1 MRPAE
6 NVLAEV
12 PGGEKVTGEMA
23 KAVLDVLRGKAEQW
37 VTSGQLA
44 IEVGAQTGYT
54 QPAVRR
60 AIAILLESGGVPVV
74 ASDKGYMFTTNDER
88 LRYYIDALA
97 GRVRGIQARIA
108 AVQRILTAHANME
121 PVAGTYIE
129 KQLDDALRMF
139 DGQRITASE
148 IIRLAGKYSVPSR
161 KVMERYMVMFPPDE
175 KETREHYDSPE
186 VQQLIA

>member
-12 PGGEKVTGEMA
+12 PCAAAVTGDMTR
-23 KAVLDVLRGKAEQW
+23 AVLDVLRGKAEQW

-74 ASDKGYMFTTNDER
+74 ASDKGYMFTTDDQK
-88 LRYYIDALA
+88 LRDYIEALA

-108 AVQRILTAHANME
+108 AVQRILTAHSDMK
-121 PVAGTYIE
+121 PVAGTFDE
-129 KQLDDALRMF
+129 KQLDDALRMYKNE
-139 DGQRITASE
+139 RITATE
-148 IIRLAGKYSVPSR
+148 IIRLANRYGVPSR
-161 KVMERYMVMFPPDE
+161 KVMERYMVLFPPDE
-175 KETREHYDSPE
+175 KAIEGHYQSPE
-186 VQQLIA
+186 VQQWIA